1 MKDNKTIKI
10 WNAENQKVIFQ
21 INLDQEIR
29 NFKVKNEFIIVL
41 LKNKIKVF
49 TFRLDR
55 MSNLSFN

>member
-10 WNAENQKVIFQ
+10 WNAENKKVIFQ

>member
-55 MSNLSFN
+55 MSILSFN